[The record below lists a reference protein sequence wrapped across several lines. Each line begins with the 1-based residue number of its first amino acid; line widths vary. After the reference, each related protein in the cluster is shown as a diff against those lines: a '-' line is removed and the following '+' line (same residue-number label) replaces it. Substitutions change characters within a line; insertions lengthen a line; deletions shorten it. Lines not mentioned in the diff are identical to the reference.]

1 MTAGACAITLFHPPA
16 DPARFDQWVVSY
28 FASARHSPGH
38 VSARASVQGKSP
50 LDWAVEVTFR
60 DSDLLDA
67 WLDGAERQAVL
78 REGETQGWWRCASDL
93 IVTRGEP
100 PAANVS
106 IFLHSVTPGKEA
118 EFITAQSELTRSIS
132 AFPGYEGTAVF
143 PADSS
148 GQQWMS
154 VLRFR
159 SADQLTQW
167 MRSRERQVALPR
179 LRGGLTGDFAEL
191 AHSAPFGSTIRVADG
206 QTRITPAWKTAMLVL
221 LCLYPTVMLLSKWLS
236 PALGQLG
243 VSRPVSV
250 FAGNVVSIVALQ
262 WLLVPAVSRPFRR
275 WLDPID
281 GASTRISMAGAAA
294 IAVAYAALVV
304 AFVIVG

>member
-1 MTAGACAITLFHPPA
+1 MVGYL
-16 DPARFDQWVVSY
+16 
-28 FASARHSPGH
+28 ASARHSPGH
-38 VSARASVQGKSP
+38 VGARESVQGSRP

-67 WLDGAERQAVL
+67 WLDSNERQAVL
-78 REGETQGWWRCASDL
+78 REGETQGWWRCATEL
-93 IVTRGEP
+93 ILMQGES
-100 PAANVS
+100 PAANVGV
-106 IFLHSVTPGKEA
+106 FLHSVTPGKEV
-118 EFITAQSELTRSIS
+118 EFIETQSELTRSIV

-159 SADQLTQW
+159 RADELTNW
-167 MRSRERQVALPR
+167 MRSRERQEALPR

-191 AHSAPFGSTIRVADG
+191 ARSAPFGSTIRIADG

-221 LCLYPTVMLLSKWLS
+221 LCLYPSVMLLSKSLS
-236 PALGQLG
+236 PALGNLG
-243 VSRPVSV
+243 VSQSVSV

-262 WLLVPAVSRPFRR
+262 WVLVPAVSRPFRR

-281 GASTRISMAGAAA
+281 GASTRISVAGAAT
-294 IAVAYAALVV
+294 IAVAYAALLTL
-304 AFVIVG
+304 FQLVG